1 MKKFSFWER
10 ITAISVISLCAIG
23 NMFAQ
28 APSQCSDVML
38 QAFYWDAQSECN
50 WNSLN
55 NQSTEIAANFDLVW
69 LAPSAKSS
77 GVGYHPEQ
85 LSNQN
90 SNWGS
95 SSELKTL
102 ISSLHNKSRKVIA
115 DIIIN
120 HRGNSSNW
128 TDFYRDDFGS
138 YGSFQFGAG
147 NICCDDECL
156 SNGYTAYGAKD
167 AGY

>member
-1 MKKFSFWER
+1 MKKFSFWKR

-28 APSQCSDVML
+28 APSQCLDVML
-38 QAFYWDAQSECN
+38 QAFIGMHNPKCN

-85 LSNQN
+85 LQSKQQL
-90 SNWGS
+90 GFI
-95 SSELKTL
+95 LRTKKHLFPVFITKP
-102 ISSLHNKSRKVIA
+102 KS
-115 DIIIN
+115 
-120 HRGNSSNW
+120 
-128 TDFYRDDFGS
+128 Y
-138 YGSFQFGAG
+138 
-147 NICCDDECL
+147 C
-156 SNGYTAYGAKD
+156 
-167 AGY
+167 